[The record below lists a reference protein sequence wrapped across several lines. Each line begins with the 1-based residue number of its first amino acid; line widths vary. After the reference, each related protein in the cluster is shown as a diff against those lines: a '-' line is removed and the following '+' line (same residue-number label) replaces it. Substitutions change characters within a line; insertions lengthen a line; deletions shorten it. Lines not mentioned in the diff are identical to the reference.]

1 MYLVTL
7 QLLLMLNEKEVNTMK
22 KKEYTALDIEIISFE
37 SDDVIV
43 TSNLRA
49 RSVVDNGEAQDVAD
63 EVML

>member
-1 MYLVTL
+1 
-7 QLLLMLNEKEVNTMK
+7 MK